1 MEFDLCRRLGVIV
14 QDVEGLSTPASYIA
28 DLNLIVVRSGM
39 SHEAREYCASW
50 LLSEVTPARMP
61 SRSEL

>member
-1 MEFDLCRRLGVIV
+1 MEFDTLRRLGVLV

-50 LLSEVTPARMP
+50 LLSELTLAPTP
-61 SRSEL
+61 SRVEQ